1 MMHAKSAKPAKSSN
15 GQSDERGY
23 MLLSKYAITSEY
35 RSTRRST
42 NAAGAYS
49 ILIFTALTSDTMVL
63 LNNVPM
69 AAMLNSSVRAE
80 VRKAGLVKVG
90 P

>member
-1 MMHAKSAKPAKSSN
+1 
-15 GQSDERGY
+15 

-35 RSTRRST
+35 CSTHRST

-49 ILIFTALTSDTMVL
+49 ILILTALTSDTMVL
-63 LNNVPM
+63 LNM
-69 AAMLNSSVRAE
+69 YQWLRCRISSVGAE

-90 P
+90 T

>member
-1 MMHAKSAKPAKSSN
+1 
-15 GQSDERGY
+15 

-35 RSTRRST
+35 CSTHSST

-69 AAMLNSSVRAE
+69 AAMLNILC
-80 VRKAGLVKVG
+80 KG
-90 P
+90 